1 MSVVADETYVD
12 LPGVRRNADG
22 VRRIRSDLA
31 GPLERLN
38 ALSAQ
43 YEGCWGSDDIGKA
56 FGEKY
61 SPDSTEARAGVGE
74 TTEVLDLY
82 ADNLEISAENLT
94 RLDEDNGSHVPPMPD
109 AR

>member
-12 LPGVRRNADG
+12 LPGVRRNAEG

-38 ALSAQ
+38 ALSAE
-43 YEGCWGSDDIGKA
+43 YEGCWGSDDIGRA

-74 TTEVLDLY
+74 TAEGLDIY
-82 ADNLEISAENLT
+82 ADNLEISADNLS
-94 RLDEDNGSHVPPMPD
+94 RLDEDNASHVPP
-109 AR
+109 A